1 MQDQSFE
8 LNLNYNVERKRS
20 FRGLEEEDCN
30 DSLQIYIDDQLDTAV
45 DSSPDSLMVDN
56 GRFCGQGNK
65 VVKINSSAKSVTILL
80 VSDKG
85 GKYKQLEDWDRY
97 MNDARRTVLNC
108 CASDCESK
116 LACNCDPDRGNFE
129 AELKLQSSMIPRSRS
144 LVTPTSFTGWT
155 EWQSLNQPSGTK
167 VGGLYLSGG
176 EYELTDNIRSTGVSP
191 GSPEICQNEEMI
203 SVQCKSLQTNNTN
216 VYFRKRSRSL

>member
-1 MQDQSFE
+1 MFVRKQPLQDQSFE
-8 LNLNYNVERKRS
+8 INLNYNVERKRS
-20 FRGLEEEDCN
+20 FRGHEEEDCN

-97 MNDARRTVLNC
+97 MNDARRTVLRFFSQDWILTYITFSAAVHLIAKVNLPVIVIPIVVILKPNLNC
-108 CASDCESK
+108 S
-116 LACNCDPDRGNFE
+116 LLWYQDPDH
-129 AELKLQSSMIPRSRS
+129 LSHQLHS
-144 LVTPTSFTGWT
+144 LVGQNGKVWI
-155 EWQSLNQPSGTK
+155 SLVAQK
-167 VGGLYLSGG
+167 LV
-176 EYELTDNIRSTGVSP
+176 
-191 GSPEICQNEEMI
+191 
-203 SVQCKSLQTNNTN
+203 
-216 VYFRKRSRSL
+216 VYIFLAVNMN